1 MCLSFNWVRIGS
13 YTNLLYM
20 DSDPYSV
27 PYYPSNLVFHVAL
40 NSKIHPYHIFSIY
53 DKVAIFLLPCPSL
66 LHFMPIYRQR
76 TRAVRTR
83 KLKPPLWNVGRI
95 PYQ

>member
-1 MCLSFNWVRIGS
+1 MSTLFTKTFHFLIFCLHECIPD
-13 YTNLLYM
+13 T
-20 DSDPYSV
+20 
-27 PYYPSNLVFHVAL
+27 
-40 NSKIHPYHIFSIY
+40 SKIHPYHIFSIY